1 MKVTANHVVQFHYEI
16 IDANGNQVESPRVRE
31 PVLALQGRGNVV
43 HGVDEA
49 LLGREPGERFEVTVP
64 PEKAYGL
71 RRKNLTQRVSK
82 KDFAEAKR
90 LRKGMQTVLH
100 TEQGVRPVTVL
111 KVGSSV
117 VDVDLNHPMAG
128 ETIKFDIEIL
138 DVREAET
145 SELAHGHPHGPGGHE
160 H

>member
-1 MKVTANHVVQFHYEI
+1 MKVKANSVVQFHYEI
-16 IDANGNQVESPRVRE
+16 IDANGNKVESSRE
-31 PVLALQGRGNVV
+31 RDPVLALQGRGNVV

-49 LLGREPGERFEVTVP
+49 LLGREVGERFEVTVP
-64 PEKAYGL
+64 PEKAYGI
-71 RRKNLTQRVSK
+71 RRADMTQRVSK
-82 KDFAEAKR
+82 KYFAQAKR

-111 KVGSSV
+111 KVGASV

-128 ETIKFDIEIL
+128 ETIRFDIEIL
-138 DVREAET
+138 NIREAET
-145 SELAHGHPHGPGGHE
+145 SELAHGHAHGPGGAE